1 MSKVRFPIYHVIW
14 ILAIIG
20 LLLMKPM
27 FRAINVPLVFI
38 FLPFIVVGWAMVVY
52 GALYWRAKSFI
63 VVTESSVR
71 QSANLLTPLA
81 ETDLGGDPF
90 PPMTLQLVGGA
101 AWKGGAISDKDA
113 LLVRKS
119 AVERLGK
126 RTLLIYS
133 PTQPL
138 PGELLLGL
146 APAEA
151 DQAMRAAHSGFVAK
165 TDSTAKTGSMLHFS
179 LLDSLHGIDSQKL
192 RAEQAFIVDKIA
204 TSMSHTRRKVYQ
216 GTDYYIKKIRGL
228 ASAIRR
234 ETPREKLGG
243 FFKPSADAEASA
255 AADRER
261 VK

>member
-101 AWKGGAISDKDA
+101 AWKGVAVSDKDV

-119 AVERLGK
+119 AVERLGRK
-126 RTLLIYS
+126 TLLVYS

-151 DQAMRAAHSGFVAK
+151 DQATRASHSGFVAK
-165 TDSTAKTGSMLHFS
+165 AGAGSMLHFS

-192 RAEQAFIVDKIA
+192 RAEQAFIIDTIA
-204 TSMSHTRRKVYQ
+204 TPMAHTRVKIYQ
-216 GTDYYIKKIRGL
+216 GPDYYIKKIRGL

-234 ETPREKLGG
+234 ETPREKFGG
-243 FFKPSADAEASA
+243 FFKSSADAEAAA
-255 AADRER
+255 AADKER

>member
-1 MSKVRFPIYHVIW
+1 MHRVRFPTYIVAW
-14 ILAIIG
+14 GLVIIG
-20 LLLMKPM
+20 LLAIKPM
-27 FRAINVPLVFI
+27 FRSIDVPII
-38 FLPFIVVGWAMVVY
+38 FVLLPFVVVGWAMIVY
-52 GALYWRAKSFI
+52 GALYWRAKSFV
-63 VVTESSVR
+63 VVTDSAVR

-126 RTLLIYS
+126 RTLLVYS

-151 DQAMRAAHSGFVAK
+151 DQAIRASHSGFVAK
-165 TDSTAKTGSMLHFS
+165 AGSMLHFS

-204 TSMSHTRRKVYQ
+204 TPMVHTRRKAYE
-216 GTDYYIKKIRGL
+216 GPDYYVKKIRGL
-228 ASAIRR
+228 AAAIRR

-243 FFKPSADAEASA
+243 LFKPSADAEAA
-255 AADRER
+255 ATADKER
-261 VK
+261 VR

>member
-1 MSKVRFPIYHVIW
+1 MSKVRFPVYHVIW
-14 ILAIIG
+14 ILSIIG

-27 FRAINVPLVFI
+27 FRVIGVPLVFI
-38 FLPFIVVGWAMVVY
+38 FLPFILVGWAMIVY
-52 GALYWRAKSFI
+52 GTLYWRAKSFI

-165 TDSTAKTGSMLHFS
+165 TGSMLHFS

-204 TSMSHTRRKVYQ
+204 TSMAHTRRKVYS
-216 GTDYYIKKIRGL
+216 GTDYYIQKIRGL

-234 ETPREKLGG
+234 ETPREKFGG

>member
-1 MSKVRFPIYHVIW
+1 
-14 ILAIIG
+14 
-20 LLLMKPM
+20 MKPM
-27 FRAINVPLVFI
+27 FRTLNIPVVFI
-38 FLPFIVVGWAMVVY
+38 FLPFIVLGWAVTVY
-52 GALYWRAKSFI
+52 GTLYWRAKSFV
-63 VVTESSVR
+63 VVTESAVR

-101 AWKGGAISDKDA
+101 AWKGVAVSDKHV

-151 DQAMRAAHSGFVAK
+151 DQAMRAAHSGFV
-165 TDSTAKTGSMLHFS
+165 TKTGSMLHFS

-204 TSMSHTRRKVYQ
+204 TPMAHTRRKVYD
-216 GTDYYIKKIRGL
+216 GTDYYIKKVRGL
-228 ASAIRR
+228 AAAIRR
-234 ETPREKLGG
+234 ETPREKFGG
-243 FFKPSADAEASA
+243 FFKPSADAEAA
-255 AADRER
+255 TAADRER

>member
-1 MSKVRFPIYHVIW
+1 MVGLIFLKPLFRVLPVPVVFVVLPFAVLGWS
-14 ILAIIG
+14 AII
-20 LLLMKPM
+20 
-27 FRAINVPLVFI
+27 
-38 FLPFIVVGWAMVVY
+38 Y

-63 VVTESSVR
+63 VVTESAVR

-101 AWKGGAISDKDA
+101 AWKGAAISDKDV

-119 AVERLGK
+119 AVEKLGK
-126 RTLLIYS
+126 RVLLIYS

-138 PGELLLGL
+138 SGELLIGL

-151 DQAMRAAHSGFVAK
+151 DQAMRASHSGFAAK
-165 TDSTAKTGSMLHFS
+165 PGSNSMLHFS

-204 TSMSHTRRKVYQ
+204 TTMAHTRRKVYE
-216 GTDYYIKKIRGL
+216 GTDYYIKKIRGY
-228 ASAIRR
+228 ASAVRR
-234 ETPREKLGG
+234 ETPRDKFGG
-243 FFKPSADAEASA
+243 FFKPSADSEAGA
-255 AADRER
+255 AADKER